1 MNLKN
6 ERAIGES
13 FSGYRTRLRVNAKAV
28 EMYLRAGVPA
38 TPRQKWHAKTGGP
51 KVRCAYTPG
60 PHKTHKPH
68 DVKTTAV
75 VLNPHGVPELREF
88 TVRHPG
94 TLYRVPA

>member
-13 FSGYRTRLRVNAKAV
+13 FKDYRTRLRVNAKAV

-38 TPRQKWHAKTGGP
+38 TPRRGKYYQ
-51 KVRCAYTPG
+51 PG

-68 DVKTTAV
+68 DVKAAAM
-75 VLNPHGVPELREF
+75 VLNPHGVPELRRF

>member
-13 FSGYRTRLRVNAKAV
+13 FNGYRTRLRVNAKAV
-28 EMYLRAGVPA
+28 EMYLRAGNVA
-38 TPRQKWHAKTGGP
+38 TGYQ
-51 KVRCAYTPG
+51 PG

-68 DVKTTAV
+68 DVTTTAMT
-75 VLNPHGVPELREF
+75 LNASGVPEMREF

>member
-13 FSGYRTRLRVNAKAV
+13 FNDYRTRLRVNAKAV
-28 EMYLRAGVPA
+28 EMYLRAGAPA
-38 TPRQKWHAKTGGP
+38 TPRCGRRRGTKPHVYK
-51 KVRCAYTPG
+51 PG

-68 DVKTTAV
+68 DVTATAMA
-75 VLNPHGVPELREF
+75 LNARGVPEMREF

-94 TLYRVPA
+94 TLYRVPV

>member
-6 ERAIGES
+6 ERAAGES
-13 FSGYRTRLRVNAKAV
+13 FNDYRTRLRVNAKAV
-28 EMYLRAGVPA
+28 EMYLRAGVLA
-38 TPRQKWHAKTGGP
+38 TPRREMRIVPHCP
-51 KVRCAYTPG
+51 KVPCVYKPG

-68 DVKTTAV
+68 DVVATAMI
-75 VLNPHGVPELREF
+75 LNSHGVPELREF

>member
-13 FSGYRTRLRVNAKAV
+13 FNGYRTRLRVNAKAV

-38 TPRQKWHAKTGGP
+38 TPRKLMRIAPHSKKLP
-51 KVRCAYTPG
+51 CVYKPG

-68 DVKTTAV
+68 DVKATAMV
-75 VLNPHGVPELREF
+75 MNARGVPEMREF

-94 TLYRVPA
+94 TLYRVTA